1 MQANLETIARSY
13 LPAGTLARVEVVDL
27 RSRFLQGVAYRT
39 PDGWHVIELDE
50 RFVAD
55 GFTFFH
61 ELAHLVLGHVKIERR
76 ADEPFYTR
84 PSQAKLTEVEREE
97 LTRYIDAV
105 EDEANAWAVRELA
118 RFQRRFGAFE
128 DALCAPAG

>member
-1 MQANLETIARSY
+1 MQANLETIARAY
-13 LPAGTLARVEVVDL
+13 LPPGTMVRVEVVDL

-50 RFVAD
+50 RFVTD

-61 ELAHLVLGHVKIERR
+61 ELGHLVLGHVKIERR
-76 ADEPFYTR
+76 ADWPYYTCS
-84 PSQAKLTEVEREE
+84 SQAKLTEVERKE

-105 EDEANAWAVRELA
+105 EDEANTWAERELTH
-118 RFQRRFGAFE
+118 FQRRFGAFE